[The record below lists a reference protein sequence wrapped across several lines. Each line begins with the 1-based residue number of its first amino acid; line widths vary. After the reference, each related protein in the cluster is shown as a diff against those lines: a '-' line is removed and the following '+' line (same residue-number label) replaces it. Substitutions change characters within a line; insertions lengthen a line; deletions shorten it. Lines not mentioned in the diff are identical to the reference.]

1 MSIGLGAPRNEW
13 TAVVFVP
20 QSRFK
25 ITSGAKSVDEILG
38 GGLETGCIT
47 EVSGEYRSGKTQL
60 AHTLCVTAQLG
71 VDQYVACT
79 QGPLTVSLPLPVPS
93 AAVPVCSCASPLFH

>member
-1 MSIGLGAPRNEW
+1 M
-13 TAVVFVP
+13 

-60 AHTLCVTAQLG
+60 AHTLCVTAQLSTE
-71 VDQYVACT
+71 QYVCPSTLVVWELVGA
-79 QGPLTVSLPLPVPS
+79 S
-93 AAVPVCSCASPLFH
+93 AAATFLPCMIVVAGAAEAAR